1 MKDILII
8 ANLKMKMIRRRDVV
22 TYCDQ
27 LRKNLVAQSDCK
39 SGVSFVVCPSAPH
52 YDVVARA
59 MHVDSRIA
67 LGAQD
72 VFWER
77 RGSYTG
83 EISPLTLVDSDVRYA
98 LVGHSEQRTYG
109 HLTDMEVGKKVQA
122 LLQAEITPVIF
133 VGENA
138 HERESGHMKDV
149 ITAHL
154 HSVVQM
160 VRAQDIGR
168 CIFVYEPIWAV
179 GGTQTPTAEEI
190 MSARIL
196 MQKILTDAYDAQS
209 TRAVRF
215 LYGGS
220 VTPENAILFTSTV
233 GMHGVV
239 VGRAALSASALVR
252 IGATIVRNY
261 QS

>member
-1 MKDILII
+1 MKDLLII
-8 ANLKMKMIRRRDVV
+8 ANLKMKMLHRRDIT
-22 TYCDQ
+22 TYCDY
-27 LRKNLVAQSDCK
+27 LRKSLAAQPDCK
-39 SGVSFVVCPSAPH
+39 SGVSLVVCPSAPH

-59 MHVDSRIA
+59 MHAEPRIV

-72 VFWER
+72 VFWQR

-83 EISPLTLVDSDVRYA
+83 EVSPLTLADSGVRYV

-109 HLTDMEVGKKVQA
+109 HLTDVEVGKKVQA
-122 LLQAEITPVIF
+122 LLQAEITPVIL

-138 HERESGHMKDV
+138 RERERGQMKDA
-149 ITAHL
+149 IAAHL
-154 HSVVQM
+154 RSVIEV
-160 VRAQDIGR
+160 VRAQEIDR
-168 CIFVYEPIWAV
+168 CVFVYEPVWAI

-196 MQKILTDAYDAQS
+196 MQKILTDAYGAQS
-209 TRAVRF
+209 VRAVRF

-220 VTPENAILFTSTV
+220 VTPDNAILFTSTV

-239 VGRAALSASALVR
+239 VGRAALTASSLVR
-252 IGATIVRNY
+252 IGATMVHNY
-261 QS
+261 YS